1 MKTFENII
9 NIPLLIRRL
18 NLGTK
23 VIRVRP
29 HKMIGQSFKY
39 KKEVSYPPSEFAGL
53 MRANFEKQP
62 MFYGAIFSE
71 DPKDKDIPRMTCLLE
86 TSKEVKDDSFIGKK
100 DFTYSLWVNKRPIN
114 LFVIP
119 VFDSYSN
126 PPIDFVW
133 YFEMWEKLI
142 SDFKLSEEIVNELKE
157 LSQKISFIAKNEEE
171 EKECYT
177 YTATF
182 TKALLDAHPEIDGI
196 MYPSVKLLEEGM
208 GINVALRPEVID
220 TAFELKGSSICRYFK
235 QSKTQQT
242 ILNYKTAHIAPNGKL
257 SYKMVGS
264 YFRDLDYINN
274 VNPSHKIK
282 ELEFRY

>member
-1 MKTFENII
+1 MRSCALNGQISTIKKSIMKTFENII

-86 TSKEVKDDSFIGKK
+86 TCKEVKDDSFIGKK

-119 VFDSYSN
+119 VFDS
-126 PPIDFVW
+126 
-133 YFEMWEKLI
+133 
-142 SDFKLSEEIVNELKE
+142 
-157 LSQKISFIAKNEEE
+157 
-171 EKECYT
+171 
-177 YTATF
+177 
-182 TKALLDAHPEIDGI
+182 
-196 MYPSVKLLEEGM
+196 
-208 GINVALRPEVID
+208 
-220 TAFELKGSSICRYFK
+220 
-235 QSKTQQT
+235 
-242 ILNYKTAHIAPNGKL
+242 
-257 SYKMVGS
+257 
-264 YFRDLDYINN
+264 
-274 VNPSHKIK
+274 
-282 ELEFRY
+282 

>member
-1 MKTFENII
+1 
-9 NIPLLIRRL
+9 
-18 NLGTK
+18 
-23 VIRVRP
+23 
-29 HKMIGQSFKY
+29 
-39 KKEVSYPPSEFAGL
+39 
-53 MRANFEKQP
+53 
-62 MFYGAIFSE
+62 
-71 DPKDKDIPRMTCLLE
+71 
-86 TSKEVKDDSFIGKK
+86 
-100 DFTYSLWVNKRPIN
+100 
-114 LFVIP
+114 
-119 VFDSYSN
+119 
-126 PPIDFVW
+126 
-133 YFEMWEKLI
+133 
-142 SDFKLSEEIVNELKE
+142 
-157 LSQKISFIAKNEEE
+157 
-171 EKECYT
+171 
-177 YTATF
+177 
-182 TKALLDAHPEIDGI
+182 

>member
-1 MKTFENII
+1 
-9 NIPLLIRRL
+9 
-18 NLGTK
+18 
-23 VIRVRP
+23 
-29 HKMIGQSFKY
+29 
-39 KKEVSYPPSEFAGL
+39 

-86 TSKEVKDDSFIGKK
+86 TCKEVKDDSFIGKK

-157 LSQKISFIAKNEEE
+157 LSQKFSFIAKM
-171 EKECYT
+171 KR
-177 YTATF
+177 
-182 TKALLDAHPEIDGI
+182 K
-196 MYPSVKLLEEGM
+196 KK
-208 GINVALRPEVID
+208 NVILIQQLSLRH
-220 TAFELKGSSICRYFK
+220 Y
-235 QSKTQQT
+235 
-242 ILNYKTAHIAPNGKL
+242 
-257 SYKMVGS
+257 
-264 YFRDLDYINN
+264 
-274 VNPSHKIK
+274 
-282 ELEFRY
+282 

>member
-86 TSKEVKDDSFIGKK
+86 TCKEVKDDSFIGKK
-100 DFTYSLWVNKRPIN
+100 RFHIF
-114 LFVIP
+114 FV
-119 VFDSYSN
+119 
-126 PPIDFVW
+126 
-133 YFEMWEKLI
+133 
-142 SDFKLSEEIVNELKE
+142 
-157 LSQKISFIAKNEEE
+157 
-171 EKECYT
+171 
-177 YTATF
+177 
-182 TKALLDAHPEIDGI
+182 G
-196 MYPSVKLLEEGM
+196 
-208 GINVALRPEVID
+208 
-220 TAFELKGSSICRYFK
+220 
-235 QSKTQQT
+235 
-242 ILNYKTAHIAPNGKL
+242 
-257 SYKMVGS
+257 
-264 YFRDLDYINN
+264 
-274 VNPSHKIK
+274 
-282 ELEFRY
+282 